1 MQETNAYIVSQRR
14 NFAIACQCCESINAL
29 DRTSFI
35 GQDIPSWR
43 AARSSLMAT
52 ISACGYELQAA
63 GGTRQAWVVKP
74 TPQATPALR
83 HFAVSGRIPGSDED
97 TLLILQAVNR
107 EEAVE
112 RFTNSLYDL
121 EADPDA
127 SRRNVL
133 EAFSELVYITS
144 VAASD
149 SPIELVD

>member
-63 GGTRQAWVVKP
+63 GGSRQYWAIKP
-74 TPQATPALR
+74 MPQAAPMLR
-83 HFAVSGRIPGSDED
+83 HFAVTGRIPGDDED
-97 TLLILQAVNR
+97 TLLTLQAVDR
-107 EEAVE
+107 EDAVD
-112 RFTNSLYDL
+112 RFTNNLYDR
-121 EADPDA
+121 ETDPET
-127 SRRNVL
+127 SRRNVM
-133 EAFSELVYITS
+133 EQFGEPIFITA

>member
-1 MQETNAYIVSQRR
+1 MKEPDTDVVTQRR
-14 NFAIACQCCESINAL
+14 NFVIANQCCEAINAL
-29 DRTSFI
+29 DKTSFI
-35 GQDIPSWR
+35 AQDIPSWR
-43 AARSSLMAT
+43 ASRNSLIAT
-52 ISACGYELQAA
+52 IVGCGYELQAA
-63 GGTRQAWVVKP
+63 TGTRQAWVVKP

-97 TLLILQAVNR
+97 TLLTLQAVNR